1 MNRIIQI
8 KNFNGLLDQF
18 FDFIEES
25 FYDFRSDI
33 ILTRSTTEFIRKSN
47 PRLVVEEFMQYVSP
61 YSDQIFGC
69 DESFFLN
76 FEKNLASSLTRDN
89 LLFGMKLKSIWQSSN
104 ITDIQKATVFFY
116 FQKLLKAGSECI
128 L

>member
-1 MNRIIQI
+1 
-8 KNFNGLLDQF
+8 
-18 FDFIEES
+18 
-25 FYDFRSDI
+25 
-33 ILTRSTTEFIRKSN
+33 
-47 PRLVVEEFMQYVSP
+47 VVEEFMQYVSP

-76 FEKNLASSLTRDN
+76 FEKNLSSSLTRDN
-89 LLFGMKLKSIWQSSN
+89 LMFGMKLKSIWQSSN

-116 FQKLLKAGSECI
+116 FQKLLKAGKECI

>member
-1 MNRIIQI
+1 MNRIIKI
-8 KNFNGLLDQF
+8 KNFNGLLDNF

-25 FYDFRSDI
+25 FTDFRSDI

-47 PRLVVEEFMQYVSP
+47 PRLVVEEFMHYVSP
-61 YSDQIFGC
+61 YSEQIFGC

-76 FEKNLASSLTRDN
+76 FENNLASSLTRDN
-89 LLFGMKLKSIWQSSN
+89 LLFGMKLKSIWLSSN
-104 ITDIQKATVFFY
+104 ITDVQKATVFFY
-116 FQKLLKAGSECI
+116 FQKLLKAGNECI